1 MFKIGSIFL
10 DVSEIC
16 KERRIKYESRFARLK
31 HALLPVKK

>member
-16 KERRIKYESRFARLK
+16 KKLRIKYYSRFARLK
-31 HALLPVKK
+31 HAQLLVNK